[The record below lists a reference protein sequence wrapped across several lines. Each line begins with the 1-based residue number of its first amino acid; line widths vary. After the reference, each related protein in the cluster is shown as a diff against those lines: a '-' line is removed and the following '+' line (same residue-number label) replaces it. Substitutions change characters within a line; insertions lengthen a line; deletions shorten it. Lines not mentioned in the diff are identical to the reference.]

1 MQLYAG
7 AHGLDAGQ
15 VAQHDVAAGVVP
27 RPVGELAEHRGL
39 VCGIRRLGRIQ
50 IDPLVAIPALELEVD
65 VAVGVAAPAAVAPAV
80 VRDKALK
87 AVFSVRGVEVHAGI
101 GEVAAVCHVAA
112 CGKLIGRAGGEI
124 FHADGHTHPLLVL
137 SEHILKINAV
147 PLAVEAQA
155 DRRLAGAL
163 FMIAA
168 AVGIRALAADRAHLA
183 VMFAVAGAGNVM
195 QHAVGRLAAAA
206 LVAQLTGVVVRRREK
221 RCVFRV
227 RRQART
233 EIQMQHDAVV
243 RILAEGILAHPEVTG
258 KVRIRA
264 VGIAAKNH
272 RAVGL
277 VAGVDVVM
285 DALPFRAVPAGDI
298 EVRLL
303 VGIGLPAVV
312 HPPVGREEG
321 VAPRRIREVQACL
334 RLGRTAAGHVRGDAD
349 IVGVLLLQDSL
360 VDRHA
365 NPRLAAAG
373 QILRRDPLSVDIHR
387 HGRRSLGV
395 RRQRTRQHRDQQRQR
410 KDD

>member
-1 MQLYAG
+1 
-7 AHGLDAGQ
+7 
-15 VAQHDVAAGVVP
+15 
-27 RPVGELAEHRGL
+27 
-39 VCGIRRLGRIQ
+39 
-50 IDPLVAIPALELEVD
+50 
-65 VAVGVAAPAAVAPAV
+65 
-80 VRDKALK
+80 
-87 AVFSVRGVEVHAGI
+87 
-101 GEVAAVCHVAA
+101 
-112 CGKLIGRAGGEI
+112 
-124 FHADGHTHPLLVL
+124 
-137 SEHILKINAV
+137 
-147 PLAVEAQA
+147 
-155 DRRLAGAL
+155 
-163 FMIAA
+163 MIAA

-312 HPPVGREEG
+312 HPPVGREKG
-321 VAPRRIREVQACL
+321 VAPRRIREVQTRL

-349 IVGVLLLQDSL
+349 IVGVLLLQDGL

-373 QILRRDPLSVDIHR
+373 QVLCRDPLAVDIHR